1 MKNIPSLPAKIKAK
15 GLDQI
20 DHALKALDCNELIT
34 IQLIP
39 MLMDEHISLAVLME
53 TLGQIEGVIP
63 PLLASAKSRGFLGYS
78 NCLGGTPPIAECGRT
93 LL

>member
-1 MKNIPSLPAKIKAK
+1 MNASTPNQPAWFSVLVYIFVALVPALWFYKQPAKLVAF
-15 GLDQI
+15 L
-20 DHALKALDCNELIT
+20 LIQAGIVVFLVT
-34 IQLIP
+34 YPFIG
-39 MLMDEHISLAVLME
+39 A
-53 TLGQIEGVIP
+53 VIP